1 MALNYAYTMVGTAAI
16 CTGMIMDEEVI
27 ILYAFILFVGLAFQ
41 YGGAVI
47 NDMISAEATKI
58 GKEFDTFFD
67 VQKKLIKTLIKY
79 HVLQVLV
86 ISQIKALLE
95 FSKGEIS
102 TIISAKK
109 STLDATLVTQMEQ
122 KLSFLASKEQG
133 IASQV
138 QAEAT
143 AHVTS
148 KVLAIFTTEHKD
160 KKSLKETILAENIA
174 KLESI

>member
-47 NDMISAEATKI
+47 NDMITVEATKI

-86 ISQIKALLE
+86 ISQVKALLE

-109 STLDATLVTQMEQ
+109 ATLDATIVTQMEQ
-122 KLSFLASKEQG
+122 KLAFLANKEQS
-133 IASQV
+133 IAAQV
-138 QAEAT
+138 QADAT

-148 KVLAIFTTEHKD
+148 KVLEIFTTEHKD
-160 KKSLKETILAENIA
+160 KKSLKEKILAENIA

>member
-1 MALNYAYTMVGTAAI
+1 MALNYAYTIVGTASI

-41 YGGAVI
+41 YGGAII
-47 NDMISAEATKI
+47 NDMITTEATKI

-102 TIISAKK
+102 TLISAKK
-109 STLDATLVTQMEQ
+109 ATLDATIVTQMEQ
-122 KLSFLASKEQG
+122 KLSYLATKEQS
-133 IASQV
+133 IAAQV

-143 AHVTS
+143 AHVTG
-148 KVLAIFTTEHKD
+148 KVLEIFTTDHKD
-160 KKSLKETILAENIA
+160 KKSLKEKILAENIA
-174 KLESI
+174 KLETL